1 MAHMH
6 VSDSGH
12 AYYGRAWD
20 CDPFVELDDETDQL
34 DEEDA
39 SGDWQTIAL
48 DRWGDRLINGR
59 Y

>member
-6 VSDSGH
+6 VSVSGH
-12 AYYGRAWD
+12 AYYGVAWD

-48 DRWGDRLINGR
+48 DRWGDRLIR
-59 Y
+59 F